1 MKLKILLSLT
11 FKYFKF
17 IIVKKV
23 LFITGVFFLLSASCR
38 GPLAKPEASEQQ
50 VMGMNEAPAAT
61 GAAHMQAAKAG
72 KEDLTIEKAEGGITI
87 AELFSNRKDYS
98 GKSVKIKGKVTKV
111 NPEIMGKNWIHLQD
125 GTMFE
130 GEFDL
135 TVTSD
140 VIPETGS
147 IVTIEGIVAVDKDF
161 GYGYT
166 YPIMLEEAKIIQ

>member
-1 MKLKILLSLT
+1 VKLKILLSLT

-17 IIVKKV
+17 IIVKKL
-23 LFITGVFFLLSASCR
+23 LFITGVLFLLSVSCR
-38 GPLAKPEASEQQ
+38 GPLAKPEATTEPG
-50 VMGMNEAPAAT
+50 MGMTESPAPT
-61 GAAHMQAAKAG
+61 GAAHMEVAKAG
-72 KEDLTIEKAEGGITI
+72 REELTIEKADGGVTI
-87 AELFSNRKDYS
+87 AELFTNKKDYS
-98 GKSVKIKGKVTKV
+98 GKTVKIKGKVTKV

-147 IVTIEGIVAVDKDF
+147 IVTIEGKVALDKDF

>member
-1 MKLKILLSLT
+1 MT

-17 IIVKKV
+17 IIVKKI
-23 LFITGVFFLLSASCR
+23 LFITGVLFLLSAACR
-38 GPLAKPEASEQQ
+38 GPLAKPETSEQQ
-50 VMGMNEAPAAT
+50 TASPAAT
-61 GAAHMQAAKAG
+61 GAAHMEVAKAG
-72 KEDLTIEKAEGGITI
+72 REELTIEKADGGITI

-98 GKSVKIKGKVTKV
+98 GKTVKIKGKVTKV

-125 GTMFE
+125 GTIFE
-130 GEFDL
+130 EEFDL

-147 IVTIEGIVAVDKDF
+147 IVTIEGKVALDKDF

>member
-1 MKLKILLSLT
+1 ME
-11 FKYFKF
+11 
-17 IIVKKV
+17 V
-23 LFITGVFFLLSASCR
+23 
-38 GPLAKPEASEQQ
+38 
-50 VMGMNEAPAAT
+50 
-61 GAAHMQAAKAG
+61 AKAG
-72 KEDLTIEKAEGGITI
+72 REELTIEKADGGITI

-98 GKSVKIKGKVTKV
+98 GKTVKIKGKVTKV

-125 GTMFE
+125 GTIFE
-130 GEFDL
+130 EEFDL

-147 IVTIEGIVAVDKDF
+147 IVTIEGKVALDKDF

>member
-1 MKLKILLSLT
+1 MKKLLL
-11 FKYFKF
+11 
-17 IIVKKV
+17 
-23 LFITGVFFLLSASCR
+23 ITGVLVILSVSCR
-38 GPLAKPEASEQQ
+38 GPLAKPEAAAEPG
-50 VMGMNEAPAAT
+50 MGMQEAPAPT
-61 GAAHMQAAKAG
+61 GAAHMEMAKAG

-87 AELFSNRKDYS
+87 AELFANKKDYS

-111 NPEIMGKNWIHLQD
+111 NPEIMGKNWIYLQD
-125 GTMFE
+125 GTNYE

-147 IVTIEGIVAVDKDF
+147 IVTIEGKVALDKDF

>member
-1 MKLKILLSLT
+1 LP
-11 FKYFKF
+11 FKYLKF
-17 IIVKKV
+17 IIVKKI
-23 LFITGVFFLLSASCR
+23 LFITGVLFLLSASCR
-38 GPLAKPEASEQQ
+38 GPLAKPEAAGEQG
-50 VMGMNEAPAAT
+50 MGMSQAPAAT
-61 GAAHMQAAKAG
+61 GAAHMEVAKPG

-87 AELFSNRKDYS
+87 AELFENKKEYS
-98 GKSVKIKGKVTKV
+98 GKTVKVKGKVTKV

-125 GTMFE
+125 GTIFE

-140 VIPETGS
+140 VLPETGS
-147 IVTIEGIVAVDKDF
+147 IVTIEGTVALDKDF

>member
-1 MKLKILLSLT
+1 VKPKILLSLT

-17 IIVKKV
+17 IIVKKI
-23 LFITGVFFLLSASCR
+23 LFITGVLFLLSASCR

-50 VMGMNEAPAAT
+50 GMGMNQATPAS
-61 GAAHMQAAKAG
+61 GAAHMEVAKAG
-72 KEDLTIEKAEGGITI
+72 KEELTIEKAEGGITI
-87 AELFSNRKDYS
+87 AELFENKKEYS
-98 GKSVKIKGKVTKV
+98 GKTVKVKGKVTKV

-125 GTMFE
+125 GTIYE

-135 TVTSD
+135 TITSD

-147 IVTIEGIVAVDKDF
+147 IVTIEGKVALDKDF

>member
-1 MKLKILLSLT
+1 MLSLP
-11 FKYFKF
+11 FKYLKF
-17 IIVKKV
+17 NVVKKV
-23 LFITGVFFLLSASCR
+23 LLIAGVFFLLSASCR

-50 VMGMNEAPAAT
+50 TASPAAT
-61 GAAHMQAAKAG
+61 GAAHMEVAKAG
-72 KEDLTIEKAEGGITI
+72 REELTIEKAEGGITI

-98 GKSVKIKGKVTKV
+98 GKTVKIKGKVTKV

-125 GTMFE
+125 GTIFE
-130 GEFDL
+130 EEFDL

-147 IVTIEGIVAVDKDF
+147 IVTIEGKVSLDKDF

-166 YPIMLEEAKIIQ
+166 YPIMLEEGKIIQ

>member
-1 MKLKILLSLT
+1 M
-11 FKYFKF
+11 
-17 IIVKKV
+17 KKV
-23 LFITGVFFLLSASCR
+23 LLITGVLFILSASCR

-50 VMGMNEAPAAT
+50 GMGMTEAPAPT
-61 GAAHMQAAKAG
+61 GAAHMEVAKAG

-87 AELFSNRKDYS
+87 AELLENKKDLS
-98 GKSVKIKGKVTKV
+98 GKTVKVKGKVTKV

-125 GTMFE
+125 GTIYE

-140 VIPETGS
+140 IIPETGS
-147 IVTIEGIVAVDKDF
+147 IVTIEGKVALDKDF